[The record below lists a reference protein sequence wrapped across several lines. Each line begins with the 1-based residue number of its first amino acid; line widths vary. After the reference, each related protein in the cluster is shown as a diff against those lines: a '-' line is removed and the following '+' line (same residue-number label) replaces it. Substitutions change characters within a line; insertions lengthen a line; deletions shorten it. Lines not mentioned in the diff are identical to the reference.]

1 MLPESMTQT
10 VTPSRQKGVALF
22 TALIMLLVLTIL
34 GVFGMNL
41 SRMENMMAGNNQFQ
55 TTALSNAELSVSV
68 AEQAML
74 DSLGVTVKPGCY
86 YTTTEVIDPAILNW
100 DSVPAIT
107 PCYYEFANGDPD
119 AAYVIEYA
127 NWGIDDDCSKAVGK
141 GGGKAGCIHYDF
153 VITAQADTSRG
164 AKRTVQTVYQSG
176 SPP

>member
-1 MLPESMTQT
+1 MLPASMRHASL
-10 VTPSRQKGVALF
+10 PSRQQGVALF
-22 TALIMLLVLTIL
+22 MALVILLVLTIL

-55 TTALSNAELSVSV
+55 VMALSNAELAVAA
-68 AEQAML
+68 AEQELIA
-74 DSLGVTVKPGCY
+74 SLGTTKPGCY
-86 YTTTEVIDPAILNW
+86 YITTETIDPAILNW
-100 DSVPAIT
+100 DSDAAIT
-107 PCYYEFANGDPD
+107 PCYHDFANGDPD

-141 GGGKAGCIHYDF
+141 GGGKSGCIHYDF
-153 VITAQADTSRG
+153 VITAQAETSRG

>member
-1 MLPESMTQT
+1 MSPELKTQT
-10 VTPSRQKGVALF
+10 TMPPRQKGAALF
-22 TALIMLLVLTIL
+22 MALVILLVLTLL

-55 TTALSNAELSVSV
+55 VTALSNAELAVSA

-74 DSLGVTVKPGCY
+74 DSRGAAKPACY
-86 YTTTEVIDPAILNW
+86 YTTTEIINPAKHNW
-100 DSVPAIT
+100 DSDPAIT
-107 PCYYEFANGDPD
+107 PCHYDFANGDPS

-127 NWGIDDDCSKAVGK
+127 NSGTDDDCSEEVGK
-141 GGGKAGCIHYDF
+141 GVGKAGCIHYNF

-164 AKRTVQTVYQSG
+164 AKRTVQTVYQSS

>member
-1 MLPESMTQT
+1 MSPELKTQT
-10 VTPSRQKGVALF
+10 AMPPRQKGAALF
-22 TALIMLLVLTIL
+22 MALVILLVLTLL

-55 TTALSNAELSVSV
+55 ATALSNAELAVSA

-74 DSLGVTVKPGCY
+74 DSLGGAKPACY
-86 YTTTEVIDPAILNW
+86 YDTTETIDPTILHW
-100 DSVPAIT
+100 DGVPAII
-107 PCYYEFANGDPD
+107 PCDYTFASGDPT

-127 NWGIDDDCSKAVGK
+127 NWGIDTDCSNAVGK

-153 VITAQADTSRG
+153 VITAQADASRG
-164 AKRTVQTVYQSG
+164 AKRTVQTVYQAA